1 MARPALTVYGR
12 AWCHLCDDLRAELA
26 PIATEFGVAIN
37 VIDIDSDPAL
47 EAVYNEL
54 VPVLMFEGAELSRY
68 RLDAARVREAL
79 NTYAPERGS
88 NHSNGG

>member
-26 PIATEFGVAIN
+26 PIAAEFGVAIN

-54 VPVLMFEGAELSRY
+54 VPILMFEGAELSQEHRHFLPVAQAGC
-68 RLDAARVREAL
+68 RRHVRGASRH
-79 NTYAPERGS
+79 P
-88 NHSNGG
+88 